1 LRQALAR
8 VDTLGMISSSR
19 RWGQTWLFGIGLLLS
34 LTATAWVAAEPAAPT
49 WQAREL
55 VQQSPARIRVV
66 AGWFILGSDQAEL
79 DRAVALCKQ
88 SSGNDC
94 TFANETPARRV
105 FVRSFEIDRVEVS
118 NAAYDRCVTAGRCV
132 PPRVD
137 PALPVPQRQWPVV
150 QVNWRE
156 AREYCR
162 FMGGDLPSEAQW
174 ELASHGDSQRSFPWG
189 DTLSPELARYAG
201 GTAEPSDVSAYPKG
215 KSFFGVL
222 GMAGNVWELVLDRYV
237 APYSSETHSVDP
249 LQLEAGSDRVMRGGS
264 YRSPPH
270 TLRAR
275 ARAAIAEQEA
285 RADVGFRCAYALP
298 AAKAR

>member
-8 VDTLGMISSSR
+8 VDTLGMIRSSR
-19 RWGQTWLFGIGLLLS
+19 RWGQTWQFGICLLLS
-34 LTATAWVAAEPAAPT
+34 LTATWVAAEPAEPS

-66 AGWFILGSDQAEL
+66 AGWFVLGSDQAEL
-79 DRAVALCKQ
+79 ERAVALCQ
-88 SSGNDC
+88 GSGC
-94 TFANETPARRV
+94 TQQQFANETPARRV

-137 PALPVPQRQWPVV
+137 ATLPVPRRDWPVV

-174 ELASHGDSQRSFPWG
+174 ELAAHGDSRRSFPWG
-189 DTLSPELARYAG
+189 DALSPELARYAG
-201 GTAEPSDVSAYPKG
+201 GATEPSDVSAYPKG

-249 LQLEAGSDRVMRGGS
+249 LQLEGGSDRVMRGGS

-298 AAKAR
+298 TAKAP